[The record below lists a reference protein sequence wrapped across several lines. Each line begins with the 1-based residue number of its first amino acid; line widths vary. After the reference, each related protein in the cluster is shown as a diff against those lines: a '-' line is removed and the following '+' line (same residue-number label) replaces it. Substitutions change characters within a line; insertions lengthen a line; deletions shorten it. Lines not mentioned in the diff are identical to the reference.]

1 MTPGRLRRP
10 LTGPNRKAADV
21 GLDRSGDLEPSPHRL
36 SDYLA
41 KPNHLQQ
48 LIHKTD
54 CRLTSKIIS
63 VDRRLKCLELRLRTD
78 TAH

>member
-36 SDYLA
+36 SDQVSET
-41 KPNHLQQ
+41 NHLPQ
-48 LIHKTD
+48 LMHKTD

-63 VDRRLKCLELRLRTD
+63 VVAASCLRCP
-78 TAH
+78 